1 MEIGT
6 RIREYRQANGMKQE
20 ALAAACKVSRQTV
33 SNWER
38 NKTLPDIASLKA
50 IATAFDTSVDAL
62 IGNDAPHIIERFDAD
77 SRRFLAIFFLMQV
90 CWVSSSLLR
99 LFAANA
105 PNHEEELSIAVAE
118 AFVLGIWIMSLIPY
132 LRYTRRNGL
141 KTIGDISAHLLEH
154 MQQEKSFGMRLTRS
168 ILSHI
173 YVWNWL
179 LCDDAHR
186 PRRSWM
192 AHAPERHHHDCR
204 IKLDRGYR
212 PPCRPLAQSIDRL
225 RSRRSRVVLRRDCL
239 ELSLRMSQNNPVPF

>member
-6 RIREYRQANGMKQE
+6 RIREHRQANGMKQE

-90 CWVSSSLLR
+90 CWASSYLLG

-118 AFVLGIWIMSLIPY
+118 AFVLGIWIMTLIPY

-154 MQQEKSFGMRLTRS
+154 MQQEKSLGMRLTRS

-179 LCDDAHR
+179 LCDAMMLIALAGAGWLTPLSAIITIAASSLIAVIGR
-186 PRRSWM
+186 
-192 AHAPERHHHDCR
+192 HA
-204 IKLDRGYR
+204 DRWLNR
-212 PPCRPLAQSIDRL
+212 
-225 RSRRSRVVLRRDCL
+225 
-239 ELSLRMSQNNPVPF
+239 

>member
-6 RIREYRQANGMKQE
+6 RIREHRQANGMKQE

-62 IGNDAPHIIERFDAD
+62 IGDDAPHIIERFDAD
-77 SRRFLAIFFLMQV
+77 SRRFLVLFFLMQV

-118 AFVLGIWIMSLIPY
+118 A
-132 LRYTRRNGL
+132 
-141 KTIGDISAHLLEH
+141 
-154 MQQEKSFGMRLTRS
+154 
-168 ILSHI
+168 
-173 YVWNWL
+173 
-179 LCDDAHR
+179 
-186 PRRSWM
+186 
-192 AHAPERHHHDCR
+192 
-204 IKLDRGYR
+204 
-212 PPCRPLAQSIDRL
+212 
-225 RSRRSRVVLRRDCL
+225 
-239 ELSLRMSQNNPVPF
+239 

>member
-6 RIREYRQANGMKQE
+6 RIREHRQANGMKQE

-90 CWVSSSLLR
+90 CWVSSYLLG

-154 MQQEKSFGMRLTRS
+154 MQQEKSS
-168 ILSHI
+168 AC
-173 YVWNWL
+173 V
-179 LCDDAHR
+179 
-186 PRRSWM
+186 
-192 AHAPERHHHDCR
+192 
-204 IKLDRGYR
+204 
-212 PPCRPLAQSIDRL
+212 
-225 RSRRSRVVLRRDCL
+225 
-239 ELSLRMSQNNPVPF
+239 